1 MNTKRFLIQY
11 PPGARGDF
19 FGSVLIHNSRH
30 LLKFFKMT
38 LNMGLVAKTHDFEK
52 VYCSEKHP
60 LFGFLDKETILEQC
74 RQQNIIKI
82 GITTDSIEEKID
94 TVYFHHLKNYQQ
106 DGIPFDSMPNIDT
119 EMQEFSGKYENFV
132 SVLNQYF
139 EEFKIQPT
147 EFDYLISFNDLF
159 DVAKLVE
166 FYTMIHSQPPSDR
179 LMDAIK
185 FNIDNNKRFSKSQ
198 YFNDFFEK
206 IT

>member
-1 MNTKRFLIQY
+1 
-11 PPGARGDF
+11 
-19 FGSVLIHNSRH
+19 
-30 LLKFFKMT
+30 MT
-38 LNMGLVAKTHDFEK
+38 LNIGLVAKTHDFEK

-60 LFGFLDKETILEQC
+60 LFGFLDKKTILEQC
-74 RQQNIIKI
+74 RQQHIIKI

-106 DGIPFDSMPNIDT
+106 GGIPFDSMPNIDK

-139 EEFKIQPT
+139 EEFKIQPS

-159 DVAKLVE
+159 DVDKLIE
-166 FYTMIHSQPPSDR
+166 FYTKIHSQPPSAR
-179 LMDAIK
+179 LVDAIK

-198 YFNDFFEK
+198 YFTDFFEK